1 MPDTERFDD
10 FKQGISK
17 DFDEALA
24 EVTAALASVPVATA
38 VPLPGFEPD
47 EERASEEEPLSLD
60 PPSPV
65 HGANSRPGQLDL
77 WTVPDAEGMS
87 VDDPIAAFAPDPG
100 IDWGPRRPSLTRR
113 TDTPKEAG
121 F

>member
-1 MPDTERFDD
+1 MPDTERLDD
-10 FKQGISK
+10 FKQGLSK
-17 DFDEALA
+17 DFEEALA

-38 VPLPGFEPD
+38 VSLPGFEPH
-47 EERASEEEPLSLD
+47 EERGSEEEPESLD

-65 HGANSRPGQLDL
+65 HGANIPGQLDL
-77 WTVPDAEGMS
+77 WTAPHAEGTS